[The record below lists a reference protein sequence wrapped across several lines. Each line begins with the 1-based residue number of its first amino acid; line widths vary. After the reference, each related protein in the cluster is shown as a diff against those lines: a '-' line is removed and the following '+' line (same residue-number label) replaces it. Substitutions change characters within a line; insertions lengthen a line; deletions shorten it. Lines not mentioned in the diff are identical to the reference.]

1 MFTSKQRKILIG
13 VVQEEIERL
22 ETDETDYTNDLEFDP
37 ENENLKEH
45 LRETSKEIMELK
57 GILKILE
64 RNG

>member
-13 VVQEEIERL
+13 LVQEEIERL

-37 ENENLKEH
+37 ENKDLKEI

-57 GILKILE
+57 GIFKILE